1 MWKHCGVCEAF
12 DYCWRR
18 LLGGELRG
26 VRGGWRVVVVA
37 LRGAGRSGT
46 SLLVGWERSDFLPR
60 AVMIYLVFSVGR
72 STMCHQEEGVA
83 VRVCKV

>member
-1 MWKHCGVCEAF
+1 M
-12 DYCWRR
+12 
-18 LLGGELRG
+18 
-26 VRGGWRVVVVA
+26 VVA